1 MIPLV
6 LILLIV
12 LCISLASALAY
23 TYHHYRQIYRRY
35 LASFDAAW
43 QWFDAY
49 HELRED
55 VYALALWR
63 DNNHVNSDR

>member
-6 LILLIV
+6 LILLTV
-12 LCISLASALAY
+12 LCIGLASALAY
-23 TYHHYRQIYRRY
+23 TVRRYRQMRQRY
-35 LASFDAAW
+35 LTSFDAAW
-43 QWFDAY
+43 WWFDAY

-63 DNNHVNSDR
+63 DNNHVEADR